1 MPNVEIE
8 INPVKFITIGT
19 VGPKGKRRF
28 YLQAGDDKQLISLT
42 IEKEQARRLAEA
54 IAELLDELKKREGE
68 KLGSDQP
75 DMNRLNMDLREP
87 IEDTFRVAQM
97 GLGYDDEHDMVV
109 LITQE
114 VVTSDQDAEDP
125 EAGETPDALVT
136 PPPSGEQPSVARFW
150 GTRAQMRALAL
161 HTSGVVKQGRPDP
174 AHNGRILYYWT

>member
-28 YLQAGDDKQLISLT
+28 YLQAGDDRQHISLG
-42 IEKEQARRLAEA
+42 IEKEQARVLAET
-54 IAELLDELKKREGE
+54 INDMLKEIKERAEDRLITEE
-68 KLGSDQP
+68 P

-87 IEDTFRVAQM
+87 IDEQFRVARM
-97 GLGYDDEHDMVV
+97 GLAYDDEHDLIV

-114 VVTSDQDAEDP
+114 AILLEEGQDETSVQ
-125 EAGETPDALVT
+125 
-136 PPPSGEQPSVARFW
+136 PSGARFW
-150 GTRAQMRALAL
+150 ATRSQMRALAL
-161 HTSGVVKQGRPDP
+161 HASGVVKQGRPDP